1 MPKLLSKTFKR
12 AKCTVHD
19 LTVEPSHTYNVEG
32 LAVHNSGAGSLVNY
46 VLGITHV
53 DPLRYNL
60 LFARFMS
67 RARKESPD
75 VDSDVS
81 DNDLLKQLL
90 RKEFGDANVVPVSN
104 FNTLALKSL
113 VKDISRFYSVPFEE
127 VNAATKGVE
136 AEVKRATLKAGD
148 DKNVFV
154 LRYEDAL
161 KYSPKFKAFIER
173 HPQVGEHIA
182 VLFEQNKSIGRHAG
196 GVVIGD
202 EIHKRMPVIRVRGEK
217 QTSWPEGLHFRM
229 LESCAGL
236 LKYDLL
242 GLKTLRIIQRC
253 IELIIMRDRRD
264 NWIVLELDGQRHHT
278 AASTSVVTRNRGMI
292 TAGEVTVDDDVTEV
306 TGVWREQ

>member
-1 MPKLLSKTFKR
+1 MLHIELSSYRT
-12 AKCTVHD
+12 ANITVS
-19 LTVEPSHTYNVEG
+19 SHN
-32 LAVHNSGAGSLVNY
+32 
-46 VLGITHV
+46 
-53 DPLRYNL
+53 
-60 LFARFMS
+60 
-67 RARKESPD
+67 
-75 VDSDVS
+75 SDVS

-113 VKDISRFYSVPFEE
+113 VKDISRFYSVSFDE

-161 KYSPKFKAFIER
+161 KHSPKFKAFIER

-217 QTSWPEGLHFRM
+217 QTSWPEGLHYRM
-229 LESCAGL
+229 LESVGGL

-242 GLKTLRIIQRC
+242 GLKTLRIIQRA
-253 IELIIMRDRRD
+253 IELIISRERE
-264 NWIVLELDGQRHHT
+264 NVGWTTLSLAGEHVT
-278 AASTSVVTRNRGMI
+278 VVSSTPVVTRNRGTI
-292 TAGEVTVDDDVTEV
+292 RAYEVTTDDDIIEV
-306 TGVWREQ
+306 EGAWHENN

>member
-1 MPKLLSKTFKR
+1 MLHIELSSYRTSGF
-12 AKCTVHD
+12 TV
-19 LTVEPSHTYNVEG
+19 SS
-32 LAVHNSGAGSLVNY
+32 HNS
-46 VLGITHV
+46 
-53 DPLRYNL
+53 
-60 LFARFMS
+60 
-67 RARKESPD
+67 D
-75 VDSDVS
+75 VA
-81 DNDLLKQLL
+81 DNDLLKHLL

-161 KYSPKFKAFIER
+161 KHSPKFKAFIER
-173 HPQVGEHIA
+173 YPQVGEHIA
-182 VLFEQNKSIGRHAG
+182 ILFEQNKSIGRHAG

-217 QTSWPEGLHFRM
+217 QTSWTEGLHYRH
-229 LESCAGL
+229 LESVGGL

-242 GLKTLRIIQRC
+242 GLKTLRIIQRT
-253 IELIIMRDRRD
+253 IELIVAEKNNNVGWIM
-264 NWIVLELDGQRHHT
+264 LELAGKQFNMI
-278 AASTSVVTRNRGMI
+278 STTQVITKNRGVI
-292 TAGEVTVDDDVTEV
+292 TAKEVVADDDITEV
-306 TGVWREQ
+306 VGIWKEI